1 MRKKEDS
8 LGRGR
13 NKEQG
18 KKGVKKKKLRAKAD
32 KQASTQGGKRRRD
45 SRGWNREWEKGKR
58 IKKEEDEKQK
68 RREEGRNKER
78 EREYKKVCEEMEDMR
93 ECGEKGVVQTE
104 SKGDGNIEKGKVEGE
119 GIK

>member
-45 SRGWNREWEKGKR
+45 SRGWNREWEKEERGS
-58 IKKEEDEKQK
+58 KKKKMKSRRGEK
-68 RREEGRNKER
+68 REETKREKENTR
-78 EREYKKVCEEMEDMR
+78 RCVRKWR
-93 ECGEKGVVQTE
+93 T
-104 SKGDGNIEKGKVEGE
+104 
-119 GIK
+119 